1 MENIR
6 SSRPEVFC
14 KKGVLR
20 NFTKFTGKHL
30 CQSLFFNKVAGLT
43 PANFIKKEALAQV
56 FCREFC
62 EISKNTFFIEHLWWL
77 LLKHV
82 IKQPKNTGSY
92 FFSYKGTFSIILMA
106 LVVANY
112 KFIYVDVGC
121 NGRSSDGSVF
131 RNCSL
136 SEAIER
142 NYLNRYHLSDLFE
155 K

>member
-1 MENIR
+1 
-6 SSRPEVFC
+6 
-14 KKGVLR
+14 
-20 NFTKFTGKHL
+20 
-30 CQSLFFNKVAGLT
+30 
-43 PANFIKKEALAQV
+43 
-56 FCREFC
+56 
-62 EISKNTFFIEHLWWL
+62 
-77 LLKHV
+77 
-82 IKQPKNTGSY
+82 
-92 FFSYKGTFSIILMA
+92 MA

-142 NYLNRYHLSDLFE
+142 NYLNRYHLSDLFV